1 MELKD
6 KKIGFA
12 FTGSHCTLGQV
23 IPQLKRVVEAGG
35 IVTPILS
42 NAVQKMDTKFGA
54 ADKWISEIKEITDNE
69 PKTTIVEAE
78 PIGPD
83 RLLDILIV
91 APCTGNTL
99 AKIAN
104 AITDT
109 PVLMSVKSH
118 LRNNRP
124 VVLEI
129 ASNDG
134 LGNNARNLGEL
145 LNTKNIYFVPFGQDN
160 PNKKINSLVARMDL
174 IPATSEYAL
183 EGRQIQ
189 PVLIEYK
196 GI

>member
-1 MELKD
+1 MELDGKR
-6 KKIGFA
+6 IGFA
-12 FTGSHCTLGQV
+12 VTGSHCTFDQV
-23 IPQLKRVVEAGG
+23 LPQLKRIVEAGG
-35 IVTPILS
+35 VVTPILS
-42 NAVQKMDTKFGA
+42 KSVQNMDTKFGTA
-54 ADKWISEIKEITDNE
+54 EEWKTKITEITDQE

-83 RLLDILIV
+83 KLLDILIV

-109 PVLMSVKSH
+109 PVLMAVKSH

-124 VVLEI
+124 VVLAL

-134 LGNNARNLGEL
+134 LGNNAHNLGKL

-160 PNKKINSLVARMDL
+160 PQRKINSLVARMDL
-174 IPATSEYAL
+174 IPDTLEYAL
-183 EGRQIQ
+183 EERQIQ

>member
-1 MELKD
+1 MELGGKR
-6 KKIGFA
+6 IGFA
-12 FTGSHCTLGQV
+12 VTGSHCTFDQV

-35 IVTPILS
+35 EVTPILS
-42 NAVQKMDTKFGA
+42 KSVQNMDTKFGTA
-54 ADKWISEIKEITDNE
+54 EEWITKITEITDKE

-109 PVLMSVKSH
+109 PVLMAVKAH
-118 LRNNRP
+118 LRNDRP
-124 VVLEI
+124 VVLAL

-134 LGNNARNLGEL
+134 LGNNAQNLGKL

-160 PNKKINSLVARMDL
+160 PQRKINSLVARMDL
-174 IPATSEYAL
+174 IPDTLEYAL
-183 EGRQIQ
+183 EERQIQ

-196 GI
+196 GF